1 MLPPEYTVKQEA
13 EGLELVTD
21 LEDAAGKV
29 YFESGLE
36 GGEVR
41 KLCRGPGHYGVV
53 CSNVQV

>member
-29 YFESGLE
+29 YFESGL
-36 GGEVR
+36 
-41 KLCRGPGHYGVV
+41 CRRGAFKV
-53 CSNVQV
+53 